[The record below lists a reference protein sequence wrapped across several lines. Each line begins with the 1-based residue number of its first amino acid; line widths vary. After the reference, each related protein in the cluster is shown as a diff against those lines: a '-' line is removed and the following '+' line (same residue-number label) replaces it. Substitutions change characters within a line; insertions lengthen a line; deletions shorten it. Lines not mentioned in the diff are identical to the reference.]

1 MSEEL
6 TEVATEV
13 KKVETTPPVKSYFS
27 NFSKQSI
34 RQFIG
39 VSLTGLVCWET
50 VVSNQIDATV
60 LIGIY
65 GTVLGFYFGEGD

>member
-6 TEVATEV
+6 AEVAEEV
-13 KKVETTPPVKSYFS
+13 KKVKADPPVKSYFS
-27 NFSKQSI
+27 KQAI

-39 VSLTGLVCWET
+39 VSLTSLVCWET
-50 VVSNQIDATV
+50 IVSNQIDATV

>member
-1 MSEEL
+1 MSEEP
-6 TEVATEV
+6 TEVTTETKEV
-13 KKVETTPPVKSYFS
+13 KSSAKSYFS
-27 NFSKQSI
+27 KQAI

-39 VSLTGLVCWET
+39 VSLTFLVCWET

>member
-1 MSEEL
+1 MSDEIKE
-6 TEVATEV
+6 AITEV
-13 KKVETTPPVKSYFS
+13 KEVKPLPTTKTY
-27 NFSKQSI
+27 FSKQAI